1 MSRDAQNLFSGFQ
14 ASFSVQQAML
24 RSTNDAAQSHLGTAP
39 WHLGILS
46 ASRLVW
52 DVAMNE
58 IKETEKLVVQAH
70 RVQRA
75 YDEIRVAYA
84 LVSVWSAQPL
94 PRNLDCPDCGDI
106 APLLSSAERL
116 KAACSSSAESI

>member
-1 MSRDAQNLFSGFQ
+1 VLEMSRDAQNLFSGFE
-14 ASFSVQQAML
+14 ASFGVQQAMP
-24 RSTNDAAQSHLGTAP
+24 RSTNDAAQSRLGTAP

-46 ASRLVW
+46 ASKLVW

-70 RVQRA
+70 HVQRA

-84 LVSVWSAQPL
+84 LVCVWSAQPL
-94 PRNLDCPDCGDI
+94 PRNLDVRI
-106 APLLSSAERL
+106 AATLLRCYPRL
-116 KAACSSSAESI
+116 KG

>member
-1 MSRDAQNLFSGFQ
+1 
-14 ASFSVQQAML
+14 ML
-24 RSTNDAAQSHLGTAP
+24 RSTNDAAQSRLGTAP
-39 WHLGILS
+39 WHLGILSASRLVWDVAILS

-75 YDEIRVAYA
+75 YDEIRVAYT

-106 APLLSSAERL
+106 APLLFSAERL